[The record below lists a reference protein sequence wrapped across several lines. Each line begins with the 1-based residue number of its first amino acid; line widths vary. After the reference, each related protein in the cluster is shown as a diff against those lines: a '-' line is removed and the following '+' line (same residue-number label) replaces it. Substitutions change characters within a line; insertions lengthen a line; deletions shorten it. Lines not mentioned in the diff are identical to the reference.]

1 MDLSPLLPALRASID
16 PLAGVSAG
24 ILPLPSS
31 ARAPIA
37 ASLISG
43 REGPVLM
50 VAPREDRVLALAQ
63 ELPHWAPQI
72 NVAVFPEPDPL
83 FYERLPWGG
92 RTRQKRAEI
101 LAQMSAEPGL
111 ENTILLASVRA
122 IMTVTPSPDQLRAS
136 SRQLRTRQ
144 TVEMKEL
151 LEFMVGIGYEPA
163 SIVTARGQFSR
174 RGGILDLWSNT
185 HNNPTRIE
193 LFGDEIETMREFDPA
208 SQRSSQKIE
217 NLRLTPPREGIPAL
231 LGQAPPHDSDLHEFY
246 LSRIHPS
253 PHGFLDYLPQNS
265 IVLMDGLTAIEAVAH
280 ELEAQAL
287 ELREHLGAAEQEAPR
302 PYLTIDEL
310 REGLDRLSGVDLGLA
325 GRSTGEA
332 PPALTAGQR
341 FGGQIKPLL
350 AHLRERRLAHETSIV
365 VSRQANRLVDLWN
378 EHDLSKPVAEA
389 VPDELVPGEVT
400 FIRGALTEGWTLRR
414 PGEASLNLL
423 TDAEIFGWSRPKP
436 RRHARP
442 QVPAPEF
449 AYSDL
454 NLGDHVVHVDYGV
467 GRFEGLVS
475 RTLDSLEREYLLV
488 SYADGDQLY
497 VPIHQADRV
506 TRYLGVDGSAP
517 RLSRLGSQRWVRSRS
532 EAKEAV
538 EEVARDLLELYALRV
553 TIAGHAFAEDT
564 PWQQEL
570 EASFPHV
577 ETRDQISALEAVKS
591 DMERNRPMDRL
602 ICGDVGY
609 GKTEVALRA
618 AFKAVM
624 DGRQV
629 GILVPTTVLAQ
640 QHYRTFKRR
649 LAAFPV
655 EVEMLSRFRTRAE
668 TTTILERM
676 REGQVDIVIATHRML
691 QKDVSFKNLGL
702 LIIDEEQRFG
712 VTHKEYLKSMRTEVD
727 VLTLTATPI
736 PRTLYL
742 ALTGVRDISTID
754 TAPEER
760 LPVVTHTGSYDP
772 ALVRQAVL
780 RELDRG
786 GQVFFVHNRVHSIG
800 AIKARLLKLIPEAKV
815 EVAHGQMPETELAE
829 VMSSF
834 TDGEVDVLLT
844 TSIIESGLDIPNA
857 NTLIVD
863 RADRFGLGQLYQ
875 LRGRVGRGAQRAYA
889 YFFHLSQATPQ
900 ALQRLEI
907 ISENS
912 QLGAGY
918 SIALRDLEMR
928 GAGDLLGKRQH
939 GNIAAV
945 GFHFYTQLL
954 GEAVRRLR
962 DERGPS
968 EIPDLHMKALPLQI
982 SIELPLSGALTADYV
997 SDRSLRLQ
1005 LYRRMAGLRTLE
1017 QVEAMR
1023 SELDDRFGSPPPEV
1037 ENLLYQLRVKV
1048 LASDGGMT
1056 GISTELGQILIQFAP
1071 GRRPEGDLGPE
1082 VRMSKRGL
1090 WLTSAN
1096 WQNSLME
1103 LLENLALQPA

>member
-1 MDLSPLLPALRASID
+1 MDLSSLLPALRASVD
-16 PLAGVSAG
+16 ALEGVSG
-24 ILPLPSS
+24 GMLPLPSS

-37 ASLISG
+37 ASLISE
-43 REGPVLM
+43 RAGPLLM
-50 VAPREDRVLALAQ
+50 VAPRGDRVLTLAQ
-63 ELPHWAPQI
+63 ELPHWAPQAR
-72 NVAVFPEPDPL
+72 VAVFPEPDPL
-83 FYERLPWGG
+83 FYEPQPWGK
-92 RTRQKRAEI
+92 RTRQQRAEI
-101 LAQMSAEPGL
+101 LARLSSENEL
-111 ENTILLASVRA
+111 ENTIYLATVRA
-122 IMTVTPSPDQLRAS
+122 IMTVTPSPEQMRAS
-136 SRQLRTRQ
+136 SRKLESHQ
-144 TVEMKEL
+144 TVEMQEL
-151 LEFMVGIGYEPA
+151 LKFLVGIGYEPA
-163 SIVTARGQFSR
+163 SIVTTRGQFSR
-174 RGGILDLWSNT
+174 RGGILDIWSNT
-185 HNNPTRIE
+185 HNNPVRIE

-208 SQRSSQKIE
+208 TQRSSQMID
-217 NLRLTPPREGIPAL
+217 NLLLTPPREGIPAL
-231 LGQAPPHDSDLHEFY
+231 LVHAPEHDSDLHEFY
-246 LSRIHPS
+246 LPGIHPD
-253 PHGFLDYLPQNS
+253 PHGFLDYLPQDS
-265 IVLMDGLTAIEAVAH
+265 LVLMDGWTAVETVAH

-287 ELREHLGAAEQEAPR
+287 ELRERMEDGGKEAPR

-310 REGLDRLSGVDLGLA
+310 REGLDRLTSVDLGLSGQTA
-325 GRSTGEA
+325 GET
-332 PPALTAGQR
+332 PPAVSAGQR
-341 FGGQIKPLL
+341 FGGQIKPFM
-350 AHLRERRLAHETSIV
+350 AYLRERRLAHETSIV
-365 VSRQANRLVDLWN
+365 VSRQANRLADLWN
-378 EHDLSKPVAEA
+378 ERDPSRPVAEA
-389 VPDELVPGEVT
+389 VPDELVPGEIT
-400 FIRGALTEGWTLRR
+400 FIQGALEEGWTLLR
-414 PGEASLNLL
+414 PAEASIHLI
-423 TDAEIFGWSRPKP
+423 TDAEIFGWSRPRP
-436 RRHARP
+436 RRRVRP
-442 QVPAPEF
+442 QVPAPESAF
-449 AYSDL
+449 ADL
-454 NLGDHVVHVDYGV
+454 ELGNHVVHVDHGV

-475 RTLDSLEREYLLV
+475 RTLDSLEREYLLI

-506 TRYLGVDGSAP
+506 TRYLGVDGSSP
-517 RLSRLGSQRWVRSRS
+517 RLSRLGSQRWVRSRAD
-532 EAKEAV
+532 AKHAV
-538 EEVARDLLELYALRV
+538 EEVAQDLLKLYALRV
-553 TIAGHAFAEDT
+553 TVAGHAFAEDT
-564 PWQQEL
+564 PWQREL

-577 ETRDQISALEAVKS
+577 DTPDQITALEAVKA
-591 DMERNRPMDRL
+591 DMERGRPMDRL

-624 DGRQV
+624 DGTQV

-640 QHYRTFKRR
+640 QHYHTFKRR

-668 TTTILERM
+668 TATILERL
-676 REGQVDIVIATHRML
+676 REGQVDIVIATHRLL
-691 QKDVSFKNLGL
+691 QKDVRFKNLGL

-754 TAPEER
+754 TAPEDR

-772 ALVRQAVL
+772 ALVRRAVL

-786 GQVFFVHNRVHSIG
+786 GQVFFVHNRVRSING
-800 AIKARLLKLIPEAKV
+800 IKARILNLIPEAKV
-815 EVAHGQMPETELAE
+815 EVAHGQMPEKELAN

-863 RADRFGLGQLYQ
+863 RADQFGLGQLYQ
-875 LRGRVGRGAQRAYA
+875 LRGRVGRSAQRAYA
-889 YFFHLSQATPQ
+889 YFFHHSQATPE

-962 DERGPS
+962 DEKEAS
-968 EIPDLHMKALPLQI
+968 DIPDLPTEALPLQI
-982 SIELPLSGALTADYV
+982 SIELPLSGALTANYV

-1023 SELDDRFGSPPPEV
+1023 SELEDRFGSPPTEV
-1037 ENLLYQLRVKV
+1037 ENLLYQLRVKI
-1048 LASDGGMT
+1048 LASEAGMT
-1056 GISTELGQILIQFAP
+1056 AISTELGQILIQFEP

-1082 VRMSKRGL
+1082 IRMSKRGL

-1096 WQNSLME
+1096 WQDSLMA
-1103 LLENLALQPA
+1103 LLQNLILQPA

>member
-16 PLAGVSAG
+16 PLAGVSGG

-37 ASLISG
+37 ASLISE
-43 REGPVLM
+43 RPGPLLM
-50 VAPREDRVLALAQ
+50 IAPRTDRVLSLAQ

-83 FYERLPWGG
+83 FYERLPWDAGK
-92 RTRQKRAEI
+92 RQKRAEI
-101 LAQMSAEPGL
+101 LTQLSVEPGL
-111 ENTILLASVRA
+111 QNTILLASVRA
-122 IMTVTPSPDQLRAS
+122 IMTVTPSPDQMRAS
-136 SRQLRTRQ
+136 SRQLHTRQ
-144 TVEMKEL
+144 TVDMQEL

-163 SIVTARGQFSR
+163 SIVTAPGQFSR

-217 NLRLTPPREGIPAL
+217 TLRLTPPREGIPAL
-231 LGQAPPHDSDLHEFY
+231 LRQAPPHDSDLHEYY
-246 LSRIHPS
+246 LPRIHPS

-265 IVLMDGLTAIEAVAH
+265 IVLMDGQTAIEAVAH

-287 ELREHLGAAEQEAPR
+287 ELREHLGTAEQEAPR

-310 REGLDRLSGVDLGLA
+310 REGLDRLSSVDLGLA

-332 PPALTAGQR
+332 PATLTAGQR

-400 FIRGALTEGWTLRR
+400 FIQGALTEGWTLRR
-414 PGEASLNLL
+414 PGEASVNLL

-454 NLGDHVVHVDYGV
+454 DFGDHVVHVDYGV
-467 GRFEGLVS
+467 GRFQGLVS

-506 TRYLGVDGSAP
+506 TRYLGVDGNAP
-517 RLSRLGSQRWVRSRS
+517 RLSRLGSQRWERSRS

-553 TIAGHAFAEDT
+553 TIAGHAFADDT

-676 REGQVDIVIATHRML
+676 REGQVDIVIATHRLL

-772 ALVRQAVL
+772 ALVRQAML

-800 AIKARLLKLIPEAKV
+800 AIKARLLKLIPEARV
-815 EVAHGQMPETELAE
+815 EVAHGQMPEKELAE

-834 TDGEVDVLLT
+834 TDGELDVLLT

-889 YFFHLSQATPQ
+889 YFFHLSQATPE

-954 GEAVRRLR
+954 AEAVRRLR
-962 DERGPS
+962 DERGRS
-968 EIPDLHMKALPLQI
+968 EIPDLHTEALPLQI

-1017 QVEAMR
+1017 QIEAMR
-1023 SELDDRFGSPPPEV
+1023 SELDDRFGSPPSEV

-1048 LASDGGMT
+1048 LASEGGMT